1 MNIHKKF
8 LPPLIFKNIQSNI
21 MSEKMP
27 WYFINGINGIND
39 DYFKFTFTFL
49 DDLKINNEMIKL
61 INPLLLKINTK
72 NFYSIKVNLLTKTN
86 KIIEH
91 GYHTDFNSDSKK
103 FKGKTA
109 LYYINTCNGYTKFK
123 NGKKIKSEE
132 NKFVE
137 FDTKIEH
144 TSSSCTDEKNR
155 IVINF
160 NYE

>member
-27 WYFINGINGIND
+27 WYFINGINSIND